1 MLTHLKV
8 SNVALIEEAS
18 IEFAPGLNILTGET
32 GAGKSILIDSINFVL
47 GGRPSKEFVR
57 AGAEAASVEVF
68 AAVSDPR
75 LVTQIAEIG
84 VEIAEDAALLISRTQ
99 TAAGKGTAKIN
110 GKPVTIGMLRE
121 ISDLLVD
128 VHGQH
133 EHQSLL
139 NSAKHIQLLD
149 RFCQDGLQPHLLELA
164 EHIAAYKQLQNSINS
179 LSKSE
184 FGNEKQIEMY
194 NFQIAEIAEAELS
207 DDEEDRLTARRKL
220 LSGGEKVANAANA
233 AASLLSGEDGALD
246 ALGAAIAHTADIS
259 ALDNSQL
266 ATHEELTAL
275 YARLE
280 GLSRDF
286 GRYAEGLEHDPAELE
301 NIESRLDKL
310 YRLKQKYGRTIPE
323 MLAYAAHITQELET
337 IRNSEEELARLAAV
351 KKALEREIG
360 RTCLEMSKIRR
371 NAAKLLETR
380 ITTALHDLGMEA
392 AQLNI
397 QIHTQNA
404 FGSRGFDRA
413 DFLFTANAGEAPKPL
428 SAIASGGEMSR
439 VMLALKTVLAS
450 FDSIETFI
458 FDEIDTGV
466 SGRTAQRVAQK
477 LATVGRSHQILCIT
491 HLPQIAAMGDANFGI
506 VKVAAG
512 ERTIT
517 QVERLDEQGVID
529 NLARLIGGAEI
540 TETTTRAAQEMRASC
555 CSFKQNLS

>member
-1 MLTHLKV
+1 MITHLKV

-57 AGAEAASVEVF
+57 VGADVASVEVF
-68 AAVSDPR
+68 VTISDKRLAAR
-75 LVTQIAEIG
+75 IG
-84 VEIAEDAALLISRTQ
+84 EMDVEVAEDAALLISRTQ
-99 TAAGKGTAKIN
+99 TAAGKGVAKVN

-121 ISDLLVD
+121 ISSLLVD

-139 NSAKHIQLLD
+139 NPAKHIQLLD
-149 RFCQDGLQPHLLELA
+149 RFCQDGLQPHLTVLS
-164 EHIAAYKQLQNSINS
+164 EHIASYKQLQNSITA
-179 LSKSE
+179 LSKFE
-184 FGNEKQIEMY
+184 HGNEKQIEMY
-194 NFQIAEIAEAELS
+194 NFQIAEIAEAELTE
-207 DDEEDRLTARRKL
+207 DEEDRLIARRKL
-220 LSGGEKVANAANA
+220 FSSGEKVANAAA
-233 AASLLSGEDGALD
+233 AAAALLSGEAGTLD
-246 ALGAAIAHTADIS
+246 TLGAAIAHTADVS
-259 ALDNSQL
+259 ALDDGQL
-266 ATHEELTAL
+266 AFHEELTTL

-286 GRYAEGLEHDPAELE
+286 GRYADGLEHNPSELE
-301 NIESRLDKL
+301 DIESRLDKL

-323 MLAYAAHITQELET
+323 ILTYAAHITQELEA
-337 IRNSEEELARLAAV
+337 IRNSEEELAQLTID
-351 KKALEREIG
+351 KKALEKEIG

-371 NAAKLLETR
+371 SAAKLLETR
-380 ITTALHDLGMEA
+380 ITAALHDLGMEA
-392 AQLNI
+392 AQLII
-397 QIHTQNA
+397 QIHTHNA

-413 DFLFTANAGEAPKPL
+413 DFLFTANAGEPPKPL

-477 LATVGRSHQILCIT
+477 LAIVGQSHQILCIT
-491 HLPQIAAMGDANFGI
+491 HLPQIAAMGEANFGI
-506 VKVAAG
+506 AKIATS

-517 QVERLDEQGVID
+517 RVECLDEQSVID
-529 NLARLIGGAEI
+529 SLARLIGGAEI

-555 CSFKQNLS
+555 CSYKQSL